1 MTTALASAPQ
11 PRVVL
16 VDLSSLFWNAWH
28 ATKDQA
34 VSEAASIVR
43 SNLRRCYVDGDLV
56 AVCCDMGRS
65 FRKDLLPEY
74 KAQRPEKDDQ
84 SLGELDRLKATLV
97 KDGYLLW
104 GVKGF
109 EADDVI
115 ATACETAVALGHE
128 VLICSADKDL
138 LQLLRPGVRA
148 LRTHNWTE
156 VDQEATEKVFGVR
169 CDQIGD
175 WLALVGDKSDNIPG
189 AKGIGDKTA
198 SDLLKRFGTIDSIYV
213 NIDADPRGVGS
224 KNGGKEVAEFV
235 RKLDVQ
241 EADVRLSRKLVALRT
256 DVPFDFREIYQPRAQ
271 QPLAPVSD
279 NPEEEEIDDMDSE
292 DIPISRGPGAAP
304 KSTVAAPPADPPPA
318 QASLPMGSPAPNPP
332 TPPAP
337 AAAPAIEVVRA
348 APAVQTQGGE
358 DLLAELLGKKGFVP
372 VEYDKAL
379 EPRNPEGAIKL
390 AVRMFNSRLYPKFA
404 NEDAVLA
411 AILRGRSMGI
421 PAATALECFKPI
433 TAGGQTILYP
443 SAQLVIALASTAE
456 ECEYFYC
463 EHADAESATWVT
475 KNRRNPKEARLTYT
489 IEQARKR
496 GLIKPDSAWDKDPE
510 PMNTKM
516 AGARLGRREYPRAT
530 LGLIAFEEID
540 E

>member
-1 MTTALASAPQ
+1 MTTALAPAPQ

-43 SNLRRCYVDGDLV
+43 SNLRRCYKEGDLV
-56 AVCCDMGRS
+56 AICCDVGRS

-74 KAQRPEKDDQ
+74 KAQRPEKDHA
-84 SLGELDRLKATLV
+84 SLGELDRLKETLV

-104 GVKGF
+104 GAKGF

-148 LRTHNWTE
+148 LRTHNWSE
-156 VDQEATEKVFGVR
+156 VDQGATEKVFGVR

-189 AKGIGDKTA
+189 AKGIGEKTA
-198 SDLLKRFGTIDSIYV
+198 SDLLQRFGTIDSIYV
-213 NIDADPRGVGS
+213 NIDTDPRGVGS
-224 KNGGKEVAEFV
+224 KNGGKEIAEFV

-241 EADVRLSRKLVALRT
+241 EAEVRLSRKIVALRA
-256 DVPFDFREIYQPRAQ
+256 DAPFDFREIYERRVQ
-271 QPLAPVSD
+271 QPLVPVSD
-279 NPEEEEIDDMDSE
+279 NPEEEEIDDMDSD

-304 KSTVAAPPADPPPA
+304 TSVAAAPPADPPPA
-318 QASLPMGSPAPNPP
+318 QASLPMGQPTPNPP
-332 TPPAP
+332 PTPVPAGAPVIEIVRSAPAP
-337 AAAPAIEVVRA
+337 
-348 APAVQTQGGE
+348 QTQTG
-358 DLLAELLGKKGFVP
+358 DDMLAELLGKKGFVP
-372 VEYDKAL
+372 VDYDKAL
-379 EPRNPEGAIKL
+379 EPKSPEGAVKL
-390 AVRMFNSRLYPKFA
+390 AARMFNSRLYKFN

-421 PAATALECFKPI
+421 PAATALECFKQI
-433 TAGGQTILYP
+433 TVNGVTTLYP
-443 SAQLVIALASTAE
+443 AAQLVIALASRDE
-456 ECEYFYC
+456 NCEYFYC
-463 EHADAESATWVT
+463 ESADANSATWVT

-489 IEQARKR
+489 IEQARLR
-496 GLIKPDSAWDKDPE
+496 GLVRPGSPWELDAE

-516 AGARLGRREYPRAT
+516 GGARLARREYPQAT
-530 LGLIAFEEID
+530 LGLIAFEEI